1 MFVLYNPQS
10 SPTRK
15 AVLPMSV
22 LAIGAV
28 FEGTEDY
35 LIVDGN
41 LVEDGLAALSDAIAA
56 RGADIV
62 GMTVMPGPQLAD
74 ALPICRAL
82 RARFPG
88 LRIVWG
94 GYFPTLHPEAVLR
107 SGVVDYVVRGHSEHS
122 VPSLFQAIRA
132 GIAPRGLPG
141 VSWRDPESGAIHAN
155 PTGRLPELESLP
167 DFPYARVDVRRY
179 LRATFM
185 GSRTISHHASYGCPF
200 RCNFCAVVNMVD
212 GGYSGQT
219 PEHMERVVRHLVTEY
234 GANAV
239 EFHDN
244 NFFVGESRVAEF
256 CRRIAP
262 LGIGWWGYGRIDT
275 LMKFSDRT
283 FALMRDSGLRMV
295 FMGAETGSDA
305 TLARMNKGG
314 RQTTAQALEI
324 AARMRRFDIVPEMS
338 FLLGNP
344 PDPEGDIADTIRFI
358 RRVKR
363 ANPDTEIVLY
373 FYSPVP
379 LAGDMF
385 DTALGAGFEFPA
397 DLDQWARADWVD
409 FAQHRSAALPWLTP
423 EVRGSLKDF
432 QRVLHAA
439 FPTRTDASLRG
450 LRRSAL
456 RALGSWRYALGFYRW
471 PVELKLY
478 QRLFPYQR
486 PEVTGF

>member
-1 MFVLYNPQS
+1 MIVLYNPQS
-10 SPTRK
+10 SPLKK

-22 LAIGAV
+22 MAVGAV
-28 FEGTEDY
+28 LEGIEDY
-35 LIVDGN
+35 AIVDGN
-41 LVEDGLAALSDAIAA
+41 LVDDGLAALSDVIVS

-74 ALPICRAL
+74 ALPTCRGL
-82 RARFPG
+82 RERFPD
-88 LRIVWG
+88 LKIIWG

-107 SGVVDYVVRGHSEHS
+107 SGIVDYVVRGHSELS
-122 VPSLFQAIRA
+122 FIPLVRAMRA

-141 VSWRDPESGAIHAN
+141 VSWLDRDNGTIVAN
-155 PTGRLPELESLP
+155 PTGKLPDLNAMP
-167 DFPYARVDVRRY
+167 DFPYERVEVARY
-179 LRATFM
+179 LRPTFM

-212 GGYSGQT
+212 GRYSAQT
-219 PEHMERVVRHLVTEY
+219 PERMEKVVRRLVSEY

-244 NFFVGESRVAEF
+244 NFFVGESRVADF
-256 CRRIAP
+256 CRRIIP
-262 LGIGWWGYGRIDT
+262 LEIGWWGYGRIDT
-275 LMKFSDRT
+275 LMKFSDRS
-283 FALMRDSGLRMV
+283 FGLMRSSGLRMV

-314 RQTTAQALEI
+314 RQTTAQALEV
-324 AARMRRFDIVPEMS
+324 AARMRDFDIVPEMS

-344 PDPEGDIADTIRFI
+344 PDPERDIADTIQFI

-363 ANPDTEIVLY
+363 VNPDTEIVLY

-379 LAGDMF
+379 LAGDMYN
-385 DTALGAGFEFPA
+385 TALNSGFSFPA
-397 DLDQWARADWVD
+397 DLDQWAKADWVD
-409 FAQHRSAALPWLTP
+409 FAQHRSAVLPWLTP
-423 EVRGSLKDF
+423 SIRRSLKDF
-432 QRVLHAA
+432 QRVLHATY
-439 FPTRTDASLRG
+439 PTRTDPGLRG
-450 LRRSAL
+450 LRRGTL
-456 RALGSWRYALGFYRW
+456 RALGSWRYALEFYRW
-471 PVELKLY
+471 PLELQLF